1 MPVKIGPRRLRKIYL
16 AEHREARGLTQEQ
29 LAARLET
36 TAMTVSRWERQ
47 ATTMTTG
54 TLEAIAEALGGGL
67 EAEDL
72 YHHPDRPSPN
82 QLLRD
87 QPPEVIESAMRMI
100 RALRR

>member
-1 MPVKIGPRRLRKIYL
+1 MPSKIGPRRQRKIYL

-36 TAMTVSRWERQ
+36 TGMTVSRWERQ
-47 ATTMTTG
+47 ATSMTTG
-54 TLEAIAEALGGGL
+54 TLQAIAEALGGGL

-72 YHHPDRPSPN
+72 YHHPDQPSPN
-82 QLLRD
+82 QLLRG
-87 QPPEVIESAMRMI
+87 QPPEVIESAMRLI

>member
-1 MPVKIGPRRLRKIYL
+1 MPVKIGPRRPRKIFL

-29 LAARLET
+29 LATRLET
-36 TAMTVSRWERQ
+36 TAMTISRWERQ
-47 ATTMTTG
+47 ATAMTTG

-82 QLLRD
+82 QLLRG
-87 QPPEVIESAMRMI
+87 QPAEVIDSAMKMI
-100 RALRR
+100 RALRK

>member
-1 MPVKIGPRRLRKIYL
+1 MPVKIGRKRPRKIYL

-29 LAARLET
+29 LANRLET

-47 ATTMTTG
+47 ATAMNTD
-54 TLEAIAEALGGGL
+54 TLEAVAKAIDGRL

-72 YHHPDRPSPN
+72 YHHPERPSPN

-87 QPPEVIESAMRMI
+87 QPPDVLETIMKMI
-100 RALRR
+100 VAIRK

>member
-1 MPVKIGPRRLRKIYL
+1 MPVKIGPRRSRKIYL

-29 LAARLET
+29 LAGRLET
-36 TAMTVSRWERQ
+36 TGMTVSRWERG

-72 YHHPDRPSPN
+72 YHHPDQPSPN
-82 QLLRD
+82 QLLRG
-87 QPPEVIESAMRMI
+87 QPPEVVESAMRMI

>member
-1 MPVKIGPRRLRKIYL
+1 MPVKIGPKKPRKIYL
-16 AEHREARGLTQEQ
+16 AEYRMKYGLTQEQ

-36 TAMTVSRWERQ
+36 SAMTVSRWERQ

-54 TLEAIAEALGGGL
+54 TLEAVAKALDDTL

-82 QLLRD
+82 QLLRGL
-87 QPPEVIESAMRMI
+87 PAELVENAMRMI
-100 RALRR
+100 MALRK